1 MKHIFYHLP
10 SYADKLRIAAEEIM
24 VDIMNVQVDNW
35 VAVTYENNWL
45 PGIVLE
51 VRFINSSHS
60 FLSITLVTY
69 LMGIDLSLKL
79 F

>member
-35 VAVTYENNWL
+35 WL
-45 PGIVLE
+45 L
-51 VRFINSSHS
+51 
-60 FLSITLVTY
+60 
-69 LMGIDLSLKL
+69 LMKTTGFQAL